1 MIMEAAHN
9 EALSFVAPFGNM
21 ICSAAL
27 CHAEGMEE
35 SPDTPHERLALARQ
49 QAGFADKADFAR
61 AVGIHAT
68 TYRAYENG
76 QNGFAKLASLFASKL
91 GVSTDWL
98 LHGDSAP
105 RSPPRKQVVAAEVPD
120 QPALKGASS
129 GDGAIAIRRVD
140 LSYAMGAG
148 TSIDD
153 YPDVELVLYDP
164 DFLRRISR
172 AEPACLFVASGDGD
186 SMFPTLI
193 NDDEVVID
201 TSQRV
206 LNMQDR
212 IWACSY
218 QGAGMIKRLRAVGNG
233 MVEIRSDN
241 KTVGDQVVPA
251 DDLYIVG
258 RVVYVGRRV

>member
-1 MIMEAAHN
+1 
-9 EALSFVAPFGNM
+9 
-21 ICSAAL
+21 
-27 CHAEGMEE
+27 MEE

-49 QAGFADKADFAR
+49 KAGFADKADFAR

-91 GVSTDWL
+91 DVSTDWL

-105 RSPPRKQVVAAEVPD
+105 RSPPRKQVVAAEHPD
-120 QPALKGASS
+120 QPVLQGASDE
-129 GDGAIAIRRVD
+129 DGAVAIRRVD

-164 DFLRRISR
+164 NFLRRISR
-172 AEPACLFVASGDGD
+172 AQPECLFVAAGDGD

-201 TSQRV
+201 TSQRI

-218 QGAGMIKRLRAVGNG
+218 QGAGMIKRLRAIGEG